1 LHKYV
6 WREPMS
12 DLLLGIDIGT
22 SSSKGV
28 LARPDGKVLA
38 ISVRGHELSLPRP
51 GWAEHDAE
59 NVWWTD
65 FQALCAELLPK
76 ANSSLA
82 AICVSGIGPSL
93 LPINEKGES
102 LRPAILYGID
112 TRAAREIEELTE
124 QYGAAKIL
132 ESGGSLLTSQAI
144 GPKLLWLR
152 HNEPEIWKQ
161 MRHFLMASS
170 FIVYRLTGEYVLD
183 HPSASQ
189 CNPLYNLKENRWIES
204 WAEEIAPGLQLPRL
218 LWPAEVAGKV
228 TPAAAKETG
237 IPAGTLVATGTLD
250 AYSEAL
256 SVGVR
261 DPGDRMLM
269 YGSTMFLIEIF
280 NEAKAHP
287 RLWCTTGIFPDTQ
300 ASSAGMATS
309 GSLTGWLR
317 HIAGDPPYETLVDEA
332 ARIKP
337 GSDGLVVLP
346 YFAGE
351 RSPLF
356 DPKARGVICGL
367 TLSHGRGHLFRAVLE
382 ATAYGLRDIL
392 EVMYEAE
399 EGGKKLI
406 AVGGGTKGGLWMQI
420 VSDVTGM
427 PQELPQETIGASYG
441 DALLAAIATG
451 LVKPSETWNA
461 TVALIEPNAKAH
473 EVYTDFYQVFRELF
487 PAIHTQLHN
496 LADLQERD
504 LAIE

>member
-1 LHKYV
+1 
-6 WREPMS
+6 
-12 DLLLGIDIGT
+12 
-22 SSSKGV
+22 
-28 LARPDGKVLA
+28 
-38 ISVRGHELSLPRP
+38 
-51 GWAEHDAE
+51 
-59 NVWWTD
+59 
-65 FQALCAELLPK
+65 
-76 ANSSLA
+76 
-82 AICVSGIGPSL
+82 
-93 LPINEKGES
+93 
-102 LRPAILYGID
+102 
-112 TRAAREIEELTE
+112 
-124 QYGAAKIL
+124 
-132 ESGGSLLTSQAI
+132 
-144 GPKLLWLR
+144 
-152 HNEPEIWKQ
+152 
-161 MRHFLMASS
+161 
-170 FIVYRLTGEYVLD
+170 
-183 HPSASQ
+183 
-189 CNPLYNLKENRWIES
+189 
-204 WAEEIAPGLQLPRL
+204 
-218 LWPAEVAGKV
+218 
-228 TPAAAKETG
+228 
-237 IPAGTLVATGTLD
+237 
-250 AYSEAL
+250 
-256 SVGVR
+256 
-261 DPGDRMLM
+261 M

-287 RLWCTTGIFPDTQ
+287 GLWCTTGIFPDTQ

-309 GSLTGWLR
+309 GALTGWLR

-367 TLSHGRGHLFRAVLE
+367 TLSHGRGHLYRAVLE

-461 TVALIEPNAKAH
+461 TAALIEPNAKAH

-496 LADLQERD
+496 LADLQERG
-504 LAIE
+504 LTIE